1 MNDPSMQQQARP
13 DTYLSDEDIQ
23 LIADSSE
30 AFPGRWYLDPLVDCR
45 RPGRPR
51 VWVRADELADHS
63 VEAIGFERAIGLV
76 LVTLCREDEDERE
89 AMPNRVYQSFARA
102 NISIFA
108 LTLIWRSAHVFSDLL
123 IGNPD
128 EVSALDRSTKFS
140 R

>member
-76 LVTLCREDEDERE
+76 LVTLCGEDEDERE
-89 AMPNRVYQSFARA
+89 AMPNRVYQSLEIALACTREYLHFRV
-102 NISIFA
+102 NIDMA
-108 LTLIWRSAHVFSDLL
+108 QRTRLQRSA
-123 IGNPD
+123 
-128 EVSALDRSTKFS
+128 DRKP